1 MGRTIYTCFVYGNRK
16 YNVNSFTGHSVVLD
30 YVTVHRVEQIWI
42 AKTSLKA
49 NLLSW
54 QWRRE
59 YAN

>member
-16 YNVNSFTGHSVVLD
+16 YNVNSFIGQSVVLD

-42 AKTSLKA
+42 AKTRLKA
-49 NLLSW
+49 NLT